1 MDAENQ
7 AVVLLCSMI
16 GRSAEQPIRPLA
28 PKEWSEL
35 ERKIEVSDF
44 DGPGA
49 LPGLSAAELVRGLD
63 VDLSLAHRIA
73 GLLGRETELGLELE
87 RLSERGI
94 FVLTKLDR
102 EYPSRLRSSLKQTA
116 PPVLF
121 TAGRRGLLD
130 RGGLAVVGSRNI
142 DESGQAFAAEIGRK
156 CALISA
162 PLISGGA
169 RGTDALAMQSA
180 IEAGGAAV
188 GVLADSLERAVRGA
202 DLREALENGNL
213 TLITPY
219 SPVANFTIGAAMGR
233 NKLIYALA
241 DYAVVVSSEVETGGT
256 WRGAAEALKAKLCP
270 VFARTC
276 DDAPPGNLELLNRGA
291 LAFPESELKGIEDIQ
306 TWMKERS
313 REVSNHLE
321 GMNASKAGEQRSL
334 FD

>member
-1 MDAENQ
+1 MDSDSK
-7 AVVLLCSMI
+7 AVLLLCSMI
-16 GRSAEQPIRPLA
+16 GRADDEPVRPLA
-28 PKEWSEL
+28 PKEWSDL
-35 ERKIEVSDF
+35 ERKIASSEI

-49 LPGLSAAELVRGLD
+49 LLGLSAADVAGGLEVELSEAD
-63 VDLSLAHRIA
+63 RIA
-73 GLLGRETELGLELE
+73 ALLGRESQMEIELA
-87 RLSERGI
+87 RLGERGI
-94 FVLTKLDR
+94 GVLTRVDR
-102 EYPSRLRSSLKQTA
+102 EYPSRLRNSLKHVA

-130 RGGLAVVGSRNI
+130 QGGIAAVGSRNI
-142 DESGQAFAAEIGRK
+142 DESGQAFAREIGRK
-156 CALISA
+156 CALISL

-188 GVLADSLERAVRGA
+188 GVLADSLERAARGA

-219 SPVANFTIGAAMGR
+219 SPAASFTVGAAMGR

-256 WRGAAEALKAKLCP
+256 WRGATEALKAKWCP
-270 VFARTC
+270 VFVRTG
-276 DDAPPGNLELLNRGA
+276 DDPPAGNRELLKKGA
-291 LAFPESELKGIEDIQ
+291 LALPESELKGIEDIEA
-306 TWMKERS
+306 WMRERS
-313 REVSNHLE
+313 GEVSDQPD
-321 GMNASKAGEQRSL
+321 GTKASKAEEQRTL

>member
-1 MDAENQ
+1 MDSDSQ
-7 AVVLLCSMI
+7 VVLLLCSMI
-16 GRSAEQPIRPLA
+16 GRADDEPIRPLG

-35 ERKIEVSDF
+35 ERKITTSGMG
-44 DGPGA
+44 GPGG
-49 LPGLSAAELVRGLD
+49 LLCLSAADLARELELE
-63 VDLSLAHRIA
+63 LSEADRIA
-73 GLLGRETELGLELE
+73 VLLGRESLIEIELE

-94 FVLTKLDR
+94 GVLTRVDR
-102 EYPSRLRSSLKQTA
+102 EYPSRLRNALKHVA

-130 RGGLAVVGSRNI
+130 RGGIAAVGSRNI
-142 DESGQAFAAEIGRK
+142 DESGQSFAKEVGRK
-156 CALISA
+156 CALISL

-202 DLREALENGNL
+202 DLREPLENGNL

-219 SPVANFTIGAAMGR
+219 SPAASFTVGAAMGR

-256 WRGAAEALKAKLCP
+256 WRGATEALKAQWCP
-270 VFARTC
+270 VFARTG
-276 DDAPPGNLELLNRGA
+276 DDSPAGNRELLKKGA
-291 LAFPESELKGIEDIQ
+291 FALPESELKGIDDIEA
-306 TWMKERS
+306 WM
-313 REVSNHLE
+313 REHSGEVGDQPGGSKRL
-321 GMNASKAGEQRSL
+321 KAGEQRTL

>member
-1 MDAENQ
+1 MDSDSQ
-7 AVVLLCSMI
+7 AIVLLCSMI
-16 GRSAEQPIRPLA
+16 GRADDEPVRPLA

-35 ERKIEVSDF
+35 ERKIASSGI
-44 DGPGA
+44 DGPDG
-49 LPGLSAAELVRGLD
+49 LLGLSAADVARELD
-63 VDLSLAHRIA
+63 VELSLADRIA
-73 GLLGRETELGLELE
+73 ALLGRECQMEIELE

-94 FVLTKLDR
+94 GVLTRIDR
-102 EYPSRLRSSLKQTA
+102 EYPSRLLNSLKHVA

-130 RGGLAVVGSRNI
+130 RGGIAAVGSRNI
-142 DESGQAFAAEIGRK
+142 DEGGQAFAREIGRK
-156 CALISA
+156 CALSSL

-169 RGTDALAMQSA
+169 RGADVLAMQSA

-213 TLITPY
+213 ALITPY
-219 SPVANFTIGAAMGR
+219 SPSASFTVGAAMGR

-256 WRGAAEALKAKLCP
+256 WRGATEALKAKWCP
-270 VFARTC
+270 VFARTSA
-276 DDAPPGNLELLNRGA
+276 DTPAGNRELLKKGA
-291 LAFPESELKGIEDIQ
+291 LALPETELKGIEDVEA
-306 TWMKERS
+306 WMKERS
-313 REVSNHLE
+313 GDMKDQPDGR
-321 GMNASKAGEQRSL
+321 NASKAGEQPSL

>member
-1 MDAENQ
+1 ME
-7 AVVLLCSMI
+7 I
-16 GRSAEQPIRPLA
+16 
-28 PKEWSEL
+28 
-35 ERKIEVSDF
+35 
-44 DGPGA
+44 
-49 LPGLSAAELVRGLD
+49 
-63 VDLSLAHRIA
+63 
-73 GLLGRETELGLELE
+73 ELE

-94 FVLTKLDR
+94 GVLTRVDR
-102 EYPSRLRSSLKQTA
+102 EYPSRLLNSLKHIA

-130 RGGLAVVGSRNI
+130 RGGIAAVGSRNI
-142 DESGQAFAAEIGRK
+142 DESGQTFAKEIGRK
-156 CALISA
+156 CALSLL

-213 TLITPY
+213 ALITPY
-219 SPVANFTIGAAMGR
+219 SPGASFTVGAAMGR

-256 WRGAAEALKAKLCP
+256 WRGATEALKAKWCP
-270 VFARTC
+270 VFVRSG
-276 DDAPPGNLELLNRGA
+276 DDSPAGNRELLKKGA
-291 LAFPESELKGIEDIQ
+291 LALPDSELKGIGDVEA
-306 TWMKERS
+306 WMKERTGAV
-313 REVSNHLE
+313 RDQPD
-321 GMNASKAGEQRSL
+321 GRKDSKAGEQRSL